1 MGLHSNNSVG
11 FKTNQKSFGMKAIVK
26 FLFIVLLIF
35 TLTEA
40 RVYCQLVAIGH
51 VTAEVIESVSAAST
65 ANTSFELSMLAVHDN
80 KNQKQAGV
88 TSETIDLGAITL
100 HSGNDVT
107 CNIVFNSAALSDKAG
122 NVFTISPSLKNKTLA
137 SVALPSG
144 EQKILIDGKTNR
156 TSNQPT
162 GLYHGSYSVVF
173 AYN

>member
-1 MGLHSNNSVG
+1 
-11 FKTNQKSFGMKAIVK
+11 MKAIVK
-26 FLFIVLLIF
+26 FLFIALLIL
-35 TLTEA
+35 TLTQA

-65 ANTSFELSMLAVHDN
+65 ANTSFELAMIAMRDN
-80 KNQKQAGV
+80 KNQKQAGM
-88 TSETIDLGAITL
+88 TFETIDLGAITL
-100 HSGNDVT
+100 HSGSDIT

-122 NVFTISPSLKNKTLA
+122 NVFTISPSLKNHSFA
-137 SVALPSG
+137 SVALPNG
-144 EQKILIDGKTNR
+144 EQKIQIDGKTNR